1 MFYTLTQQTSAS
13 PSTNQ
18 SNDILI
24 LDVVDFEHFT
34 TQYAQDQL
42 QQLPN

>member
-1 MFYTLTQQTSAS
+1 MLYTLLQTTQALSFT
-13 PSTNQ
+13 TQ
-18 SNDILI
+18 SSEILS

-34 TQYAQDQL
+34 TQYAQDRL